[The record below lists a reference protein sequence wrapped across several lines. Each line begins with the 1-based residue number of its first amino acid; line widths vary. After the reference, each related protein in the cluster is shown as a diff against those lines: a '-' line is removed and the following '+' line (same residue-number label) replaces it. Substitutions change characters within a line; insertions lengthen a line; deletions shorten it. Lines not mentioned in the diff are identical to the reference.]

1 MRCYCS
7 DQLHV
12 YQRMHRIHALCVFF
26 RQTSQVSLLK
36 NGYQSLWKKM
46 VERHSKEVNY
56 ITGAQVTGVKR
67 TPTVEVKYMHAGSAP
82 LAESCLGH
90 MRRYHDKRRGLYYI
104 IFVKAL

>member
-1 MRCYCS
+1 MRIKGYRPFAFFS
-7 DQLHV
+7 V
-12 YQRMHRIHALCVFF
+12 GRPRIRHE
-26 RQTSQVSLLK
+26 VSVLK

-46 VERHSKEVNY
+46 VERHSTEVNY
-56 ITGAQVTGVKR
+56 ITGAKVTGVKR

-90 MRRYHDKRRGLYYI
+90 MLRYHDKRRGLYYI

>member
-1 MRCYCS
+1 MHGCCCS

-67 TPTVEVKYMHAGSAP
+67 TPTVEVKYMHEGSDRGVSLEP
-82 LAESCLGH
+82 ML
-90 MRRYHDKRRGLYYI
+90 RYHDKR
-104 IFVKAL
+104 